1 MGARVIHWA
10 STVVAFSFAV
20 VAGATFTKWAL
31 RQNRVQIEALLYKH
45 TNHLVEMMEAR
56 CDVCPQTKTGSE
68 RIKRVELAITSAG
81 ESHVRIQDSLA
92 LIRRDLNAQAELIA
106 KERRQNGLAI
116 DTLTTACQA
125 SVAACTSLSTQTE
138 RLLARIKET

>member
-1 MGARVIHWA
+1 MSHGWMLAIAFALSLLVGASVMFLVIWLARVQMR
-10 STVVAFSFAV
+10 
-20 VAGATFTKWAL
+20 G
-31 RQNRVQIEALLYKH
+31 LLYDFELRI
-45 TNHLVEMMEAR
+45 TQIVEAR
-56 CDVCPQTKTGSE
+56 CEVCPRSKTLDE
-68 RIKRVELAITSAG
+68 RIKRVELSITSAG